1 MDKKTIVK
9 LTVSFNAVA
18 QRIQDE
24 NTEFWYARD
33 LQALLGYTDWRNF
46 LKVIEKS
53 RESARNAG
61 AAVQNHFVDVNKMV
75 SIGSGAERPIEDVML
90 TRYACYLIAQNSR
103 IINLPDGWKN
113 KRLDKVAIIQTGIAK
128 NQNSR
133 QETVE
138 LPYLRVANVQ
148 DGFLDLSE
156 IKTINVHKDKVD
168 RYRLKNGDVLLTEG
182 GDFDKLGR
190 GAVWEDQ
197 IPNCVHQNHVF
208 VVRVNNSELLPSFLS
223 AQTGSSYGKRYFLNC
238 SKQSTNLASINS
250 SQLKAFPV
258 LFPPLPEQKAI
269 VDLLS
274 AWDEAIEKTKRLIQ
288 AKENSLK
295 AQIQRIMGKEA
306 IDANGWPMAHLG
318 KLFSEVTRKVGRKEL
333 TPFSISAG
341 IGFVSQCEKWGKD
354 ISGAQYKNYTHL
366 KAGEFS
372 YNKGNS
378 KQYQQGCV
386 YLLKEGEICVP
397 NVFISFKARANKDVV
412 PEFFEHYFIADYHAR
427 ELKRYITSGARSDG
441 LLNLDKKDFFKIMV
455 PCPSPGEQKNIA
467 ESLNASQYEID
478 LLKRLAEKYK
488 TQKRGLMQK
497 VLTGQWRIKP
507 EIVEQYVEV

>member
-1 MDKKTIVK
+1 MK
-9 LTVSFNAVA
+9 LPSTWQTQTLDELVSFRSGGTPSKNNSQYWGGEFPWVTPKDLKKIILFDSQDRLTKEGAATAQVTGKDSLLILVRGMTLFKEVPVCLVGRNMAFNQDIKALAV
-18 QRIQDE
+18 
-24 NTEFWYARD
+24 RD
-33 LQALLGYTDWRNF
+33 DVDPRYLQA
-46 LKVIEKS
+46 
-53 RESARNAG
+53 
-61 AAVQNHFVDVNKMV
+61 
-75 SIGSGAERPIEDVML
+75 
-90 TRYACYLIAQNSR
+90 YLISMK
-103 IINLPDGWKN
+103 NLLLRCVDSAGHG
-113 KRLDKVAIIQTGIAK
+113 TGRM
-128 NQNSR
+128 NMDM
-133 QETVE
+133 
-138 LPYLRVANVQ
+138 LR
-148 DGFLDLSE
+148 GFL
-156 IKTINVHKDKVD
+156 
-168 RYRLKNGDVLLTEG
+168 
-182 GDFDKLGR
+182 
-190 GAVWEDQ
+190 
-197 IPNCVHQNHVF
+197 
-208 VVRVNNSELLPSFLS
+208 
-223 AQTGSSYGKRYFLNC
+223 
-238 SKQSTNLASINS
+238 
-250 SQLKAFPV
+250 V

-274 AWDEAIEKTKRLIQ
+274 AWDEAIEKTERLIQ

-295 AQIQRIMGKEA
+295 AKIQRMMGKEA
-306 IDANGWPMAHLG
+306 IDANGWPIVHLG

-378 KQYQQGCV
+378 KRYQQGCV

-467 ESLNASQYEID
+467 ESLNASQHEID
-478 LLKRLAEKYK
+478 LLKQLAEKYK
-488 TQKRGLMQK
+488 TQKCGLMQK
-497 VLTGQWRIKP
+497 ILTGQWRIRP
-507 EIVEQYVEV
+507 EIVERYKEA

>member
-33 LQALLGYTDWRNF
+33 LQVLLGYTDWRNF

-61 AAVQNHFVDVNKMV
+61 AVVQNHFVDVNKMV

-90 TRYACYLIAQNSR
+90 TRYACYLIAENSK
-103 IINLPDGWKN
+103 IINLPDGWEN

-128 NQNSR
+128 NQNSG
-133 QETVE
+133 QETIE

-156 IKTINVHKDKVD
+156 IKTINIHKDKAD

-190 GAVWEDQ
+190 GAVWEGQ

-274 AWDEAIEKTKRLIQ
+274 AWDEAIEKIERLIQ
-288 AKENSLK
+288 AKEACFK
-295 AQIQRIMGKEA
+295 RQIQRMISQRCDSWLHVKPKKIFDTISEKNFPDEELLSVTQDRGVIPRRMLEGRVMSP
-306 IDANGWPMAHLG
+306 NGTITG
-318 KLFSEVTRKVGRKEL
+318 YKLIKRGDFVASLRSFQGGIEYSNYQGI
-333 TPFSISAG
+333 ISPA
-341 IGFVSQCEKWGKD
+341 
-354 ISGAQYKNYTHL
+354 YTVL
-366 KAGEFS
+366 R
-372 YNKGNS
+372 S
-378 KQYQQGCV
+378 KI
-386 YLLKEGEICVP
+386 K
-397 NVFISFKARANKDVV
+397 
-412 PEFFEHYFIADYHAR
+412 
-427 ELKRYITSGARSDG
+427 
-441 LLNLDKKDFFKIMV
+441 LNNDFYRLFFKSYIFIEKYLPLAV
-455 PCPSPGEQKNIA
+455 IGIRDGKQISIPDFLDIKIPLPPLEEQKEIA
-467 ESLNASQYEID
+467 ETLSVFQHEID
-478 LLKRLAEKYK
+478 LLKQLAEKYK
-488 TQKRGLMQK
+488 IQKRGLMQK
-497 VLTGQWRIKP
+497 MLIGQWRIKP
-507 EIVEQYVEV
+507 EIVERYVEV